1 MKRRVKGSRTTRISA
16 PLVVLLGYPAGRSP
30 NIDMDRDPPFT
41 VEVSGHSIANKS
53 FGMRMTAP
61 RCMWVIKK
69 MMKRAHLPFDVVSG
83 PRDFN
88 NTIIFHEHELVGFHQ
103 RGIKFD
109 SEYLNN
115 PFRLQEVS
123 TSRRRRVTPAHAA
136 AYASAIKRQS
146 RKSFNSPGLTSSQK
160 MKVIKHRVLGG
171 SWVMT
176 GDEHRKR
183 KGVPRSTGDQ
193 HSPSRKGKIVQVG
206 RTHVR
211 ILFQRTAK
219 IGFKPGSNGLQR

>member
-53 FGMRMTAP
+53 FGMRMWVKSFGTGRHAP

-69 MMKRAHLPFDVVSG
+69 MMKQAHLRFDVVSG

-136 AYASAIKRQS
+136 AYASTIKRQI

-176 GDEHRKR
+176 GDEHRKEKECHVAQAISIALPER
-183 KGVPRSTGDQ
+183 
-193 HSPSRKGKIVQVG
+193 G
-206 RTHVR
+206 R
-211 ILFQRTAK
+211 
-219 IGFKPGSNGLQR
+219 